1 MWKVLGVFG
10 CLGLAGCVAPPIIT
24 YASAALDGVSF
35 VATGKSVGDHAL
47 SARVDEDCA
56 LLRAV
61 TERDVKAVCREY
73 ASEDERKAAMAP
85 TVVATFKTLFVTIE
99 PEKVPPRVS
108 ADPAPLL
115 PVALMAGTGETGAP
129 RETRETRETRRAIYL
144 MIGNFSS
151 IDGAEKLAARVSGM
165 SAVVAPAMAGDARY
179 FRVVAGP
186 IAPGETRAAQSRL
199 AAAGINYSWAASLC
213 IRDLGAPPCDNP

>member
-1 MWKVLGVFG
+1 MWKILGVFG

-47 SARVDEDCA
+47 SAMVDEDCA

-85 TVVATFKTLFVTIE
+85 TVMASFKTLFVTIE
-99 PEKVPPRVS
+99 PEKVPPRAS
-108 ADPAPLL
+108 ADPAPLV
-115 PVALMAGTGETGAP
+115 PVAPVAGTGEAGAP
-129 RETRETRETRRAIYL
+129 LETRETRRAIYL

-151 IDGAEKLAARVSGM
+151 IDGAEKLAARVSGI
-165 SAVVAPAMAGDARY
+165 SAV
-179 FRVVAGP
+179 VVAGP

>member
-24 YASAALDGVSF
+24 YASAALEGVSF

-47 SARVDEDCA
+47 SAVVDKDCA

-85 TVVATFKTLFVTIE
+85 NVAATFKTLFVTIE
-99 PEKVPPRVS
+99 PEKVPPRAS

-115 PVALMAGTGETGAP
+115 PVALMAGTGEAGAP
-129 RETRETRETRRAIYL
+129 LETRETRRAIYL

-151 IDGAEKLAARVSGM
+151 IEHAEKLAARVSGM
-165 SAVVAPAMAGDARY
+165 FAVVAPAMAGDDRY